1 MKNMPKRNQIMITAL
16 ALLVAVAGYL
26 NFAGKKA
33 ADENML
39 QVTGTEIAKDIVSM
53 DSEAT
58 EVDSIQVES
67 EYSDITDDI
76 AGEIPGEAVFTSSTG
91 VSVLSGARMQK
102 EQTRTKNKESLL
114 EIINNENVTESG
126 KQEAINSMVHMT
138 EIAEKKTAAKILLD
152 AKGFDDAIVS
162 IQGGGVDVV
171 VNTAELSEVDRAQ
184 IEDIVTRKTGL
195 SADAVIISTVNNN
208 GE

>member
-138 EIAEKKTAAKILLD
+138 EIAEKETAAEILLD

-162 IQGGGVDVV
+162 IQGDGVDVV

>member
-26 NFAGKKA
+26 NFASKKA
-33 ADENML
+33 ADEEVL
-39 QVTGTEIAKDIVSM
+39 QETGTEIAKDIVSM

-67 EYSDITDDI
+67 EYSDITDEI

-114 EIINNENVTESG
+114 EIINNENVTETG
-126 KQEAINSMVHMT
+126 KQEAIDSMVHMT
-138 EIAEKKTAAKILLD
+138 EIAEKETAAEILLD

-162 IQGGGVDVV
+162 IQGDGVDVV

-195 SADAVIISTVNNN
+195 SADAVIISTVNNS
-208 GE
+208 EE

>member
-138 EIAEKKTAAKILLD
+138 EIAEKETAAEILLD

-162 IQGGGVDVV
+162 IQGDGVDVV

-208 GE
+208 EE

>member
-138 EIAEKKTAAKILLD
+138 EIAEKETAAEILLD

-162 IQGGGVDVV
+162 IQGDGVDVV
-171 VNTAELSEVDRAQ
+171 VNTAEVDGKWTTLKKGNVVV
-184 IEDIVTRKTGL
+184 DV
-195 SADAVIISTVNNN
+195 SVNGNAY
-208 GE
+208 GFTFYIK

>member
-138 EIAEKKTAAKILLD
+138 EIAEKETAAEILLD

-162 IQGGGVDVV
+162 IQGDGVDVV

-195 SADAVIISTVNNN
+195 SADAVIISTVNNK

>member
-39 QVTGTEIAKDIVSM
+39 QVTGTDIAKDIVSM

-138 EIAEKKTAAKILLD
+138 EIAEKETAAEILLD

-162 IQGGGVDVV
+162 IQGDGVDVV

>member
-16 ALLVAVAGYL
+16 AVLVAVAGYL

-138 EIAEKKTAAKILLD
+138 EIAEKETAAEILLD

-162 IQGGGVDVV
+162 IQGDGVDVV

>member
-1 MKNMPKRNQIMITAL
+1 MPKRNQIMITAL

-138 EIAEKKTAAKILLD
+138 EIAEKETAAEILLD

-162 IQGGGVDVV
+162 IQGDGVDVV

>member
-138 EIAEKKTAAKILLD
+138 EIAEKETAAEILLD

-162 IQGGGVDVV
+162 ILGDGVDVV